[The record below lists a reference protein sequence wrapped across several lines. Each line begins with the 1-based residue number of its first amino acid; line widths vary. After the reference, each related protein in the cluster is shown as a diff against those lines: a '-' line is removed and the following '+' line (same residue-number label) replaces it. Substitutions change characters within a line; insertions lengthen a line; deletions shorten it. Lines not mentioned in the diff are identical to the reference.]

1 MLAKWILALTAS
13 ASLFAAEVIVIN
25 GDPDGVGFN
34 DPTPAAPVGG
44 NPGTTVGQQALNVFQ
59 KAANI
64 WGAKLQSK
72 QPILVISFFTPLSCN
87 STGAVLGAAGAYW
100 SFANITPA
108 TGGQPLLENTWY
120 PAALAEKITRQDIVV
135 DPSEPFEIFSVFNSE
150 LGKPGCLDGSGWYYG
165 LDNNEPAGRID
176 LLAVV
181 LHEFGHGL
189 GMSVGPTSSNSGA
202 RPAGFPSVWERH
214 MLDLTTAK
222 RWIEMTNDERAAS
235 ARNNTNLVW
244 AGQKVTNVLPSVL
257 EFNFALNSAAGSF
270 EAIPAAF
277 GTAGQIKGREQFLLT
292 APADSGGVSA
302 LDGCEPFSSPAAVA
316 GTVVLVDRG
325 TCAFQVKVLNA
336 VNAGAA
342 GVLIANNIPG
352 PLSIGGD
359 FPGLDIPVLGI
370 TQEAGTAFRA
380 VAPLNVALSRDPLNR
395 IGTTAGFARLYA
407 PATFAAGSSVSHWD
421 TSLTPSLLM
430 EPFITSG
437 LGSNV
442 RNPDDLTLNLLVD
455 IGW

>member
-1 MLAKWILALTAS
+1 
-13 ASLFAAEVIVIN
+13 
-25 GDPDGVGFN
+25 
-34 DPTPAAPVGG
+34 
-44 NPGTTVGQQALNVFQ
+44 
-59 KAANI
+59 
-64 WGAKLQSK
+64 
-72 QPILVISFFTPLSCN
+72 
-87 STGAVLGAAGAYW
+87 
-100 SFANITPA
+100 
-108 TGGQPLLENTWY
+108 
-120 PAALAEKITRQDIVV
+120 
-135 DPSEPFEIFSVFNSE
+135 
-150 LGKPGCLDGSGWYYG
+150 
-165 LDNNEPAGRID
+165 
-176 LLAVV
+176 
-181 LHEFGHGL
+181 
-189 GMSVGPTSSNSGA
+189 
-202 RPAGFPSVWERH
+202 

-222 RWIEMTNDERAAS
+222 RWVDMTDAERAAS

-257 EFNFALNSAAGSF
+257 DFGFALSSAAGSF

-277 GTAGQIKGREQFLLT
+277 GTAGQIKGQEQFLLT

-316 GTVVLVDRG
+316 GTVVLVNRG
-325 TCAFQVKVLNA
+325 TCNLQVKVLNA

-342 GVLIANNIPG
+342 GVLIANNVPG
-352 PLSIGGD
+352 PLSIGGA
-359 FPGLDIPVLGI
+359 FPGLNIPVLGI
-370 TQEAGTAFRA
+370 TQEAGAAFRA
-380 VAPLNVALSRDPLNR
+380 AAPLNVSLSRDPLNR

-421 TSLTPSLLM
+421 TSLTPSMLM